1 MSVQTHVV
9 IAGAGPAGLTL
20 AIELARRGVSYRIVD
35 RRAGAFEGSRGK
47 GIQPRTLEI
56 FADLGVVDRILAAG
70 GPYPSQWIHDAD
82 GGREEQVIATAEA
95 TATEPYG
102 APWMVMQSRTEAIL
116 RERLDELGGAVEWH
130 TEVTEVI
137 QADAIR
143 VGLRTPT
150 GASALT
156 CCYLVGADGGRSTVR
171 GLLGIDFPGKTLG
184 ARAMVA
190 DLRMHGLDRRYWHR
204 FNDGDM
210 SRQLA
215 LCPLQGTDLI
225 QLQAPVAAEGDV
237 GTDMAC
243 VQALID
249 ERTGG
254 SDLRVEDIAWIS
266 VYRMSARLATHY
278 RSGDVFLVG
287 DAAHVH
293 PPTGGQGLNTSI
305 QDAYNLGWKLAAVC
319 EGAADTLLDS
329 YEDERRPVAEEM
341 LGLSTRLLDAA
352 RQGDMRR
359 GRDTRQLDIG
369 YASSPLRYESPSR
382 QYGPRAGD
390 RAPDAWFTTRHGTR
404 KRLFELTQGPRW
416 TLMIFNSDEETTSW
430 PAGVDV
436 HHVGTDHELRD
447 SDGVFQSAYAACDG
461 DGFVIRPDGY
471 IGAIAGA
478 GHLETLYGYLR
489 SLLLAGV
496 HI

>member
-47 GIQPRTLEI
+47 GIQPRTLEV

-70 GPYPSQWIHDAD
+70 GPYPRQWIHDAK
-82 GGREEQVIATAEA
+82 GGREEQVIAMAEA

-116 RERLDELGGAVEWH
+116 RERLGELGGTVTWD
-130 TEVTEVI
+130 TEVTDVV
-137 QADAIR
+137 QTDAIH
-143 VGLRTPT
+143 VGLRTAT
-150 GASALT
+150 GDSAIT
-156 CCYLVGADGGRSTVR
+156 CRYLVGADGGRSTVR
-171 GLLGIDFPGKTLG
+171 ALLGIDFPGKTLG
-184 ARAMVA
+184 VRAMVA

-225 QLQAPVAAEGDV
+225 QLQAPVAVEGDIA
-237 GTDMAC
+237 TDMTS

-249 ERTGG
+249 ERTGRA
-254 SDLRVEDIAWIS
+254 DLRVDDIAWIS
-266 VYRMSARLATHY
+266 VYRMSARLATCY
-278 RSGDVFLVG
+278 RSGGVFLVG

-305 QDAYNLGWKLAAVC
+305 QDAYNLGWKLAAAC
-319 EGAADTLLDS
+319 AGAADTLLDS
-329 YEDERRPVAEEM
+329 YEDERRPVAGAM

-359 GRDTRQLDIG
+359 GPETRQLDIG
-369 YASSPLRYESPSR
+369 YAASPWQHESPPRR
-382 QYGPRAGD
+382 QGPRAGD
-390 RAPDAWFTTRHGTR
+390 RAPDVWFTTAHSART
-404 KRLFELTQGPRW
+404 RLFELTQGTHW
-416 TLMIFNSDEETTSW
+416 TLVLFHSDDATAAW
-430 PAGVDV
+430 PAGVHV
-436 HHVGTDHELRD
+436 HHIGADRELND
-447 SDGVFQSAYAACDG
+447 TAGVFKSAYAASDG
-461 DGFVIRPDGY
+461 DGFLIRPDGY

-478 GHLETLYGYLR
+478 GHLQTLAMYVR
-489 SLLLAGV
+489 AFMPV
-496 HI
+496 NRHV

>member
-20 AIELARRGVSYRIVD
+20 AIELARRGVPYRIVD
-35 RRAGAFEGSRGK
+35 RRTGAFEGSRGK
-47 GIQPRTLEI
+47 GIQPRTLEV

-82 GGREEQVIATAEA
+82 GGREEQAIATAGS

-116 RERLDELGGAVEWH
+116 RERLGELGGAVEWD
-130 TEVTEVI
+130 TEVTDVV

-150 GASALT
+150 EASAVT
-156 CCYLVGADGGRSTVR
+156 CRYLIGADGGRSTVR

-184 ARAMVA
+184 VRAMVA
-190 DLRMHGLDRRYWHR
+190 DLRMRGLDRRYWHR

-225 QLQAPVAAEGDV
+225 QLQAPVAAEGDID
-237 GTDMAC
+237 TDVAS

-254 SDLRVEDIAWIS
+254 SDLRVDDIAWIS

-319 EGAADTLLDS
+319 EGAADTLLES

-369 YASSPLRYESPSR
+369 YALGSLPCESPLRQR
-382 QYGPRAGD
+382 GPRAGD

-404 KRLFELTQGPRW
+404 KRLFELTQGPHW
-416 TLMIFNSDEETTSW
+416 TLMLFNGDDAITPW

-436 HHVGTDHELRD
+436 HHVGADRELHD
-447 SDGVFQSAYAACDG
+447 SDGVFQSAYAAGDG
-461 DGFVIRPDGY
+461 DAFLIRPDGY
-471 IGAIAGA
+471 IGAITDAA
-478 GHLETLYGYLR
+478 HRETLVDYLR
-489 SLLLAGV
+489 AFIPAHLHV
-496 HI
+496 

>member
-20 AIELARRGVSYRIVD
+20 AIELARRSVSYRIVD

-56 FADLGVVDRILAAG
+56 FADLGVVDPILAAG

-116 RERLDELGGAVEWH
+116 RERLGELGGAVEWH
-130 TEVTEVI
+130 TEVTDVI

-143 VGLRTPT
+143 VGLRTPA

-156 CCYLVGADGGRSTVR
+156 CRYLVGADGGRSTVR

-225 QLQAPVAAEGDV
+225 QLQAPVAAEGDID
-237 GTDMAC
+237 TDVAS

-249 ERTGG
+249 QRTGG
-254 SDLRVEDIAWIS
+254 SDLRVDDVAWVS

-305 QDAYNLGWKLAAVC
+305 QDAYNLGWKLAAV
-319 EGAADTLLDS
+319 
-329 YEDERRPVAEEM
+329 
-341 LGLSTRLLDAA
+341 
-352 RQGDMRR
+352 
-359 GRDTRQLDIG
+359 
-369 YASSPLRYESPSR
+369 
-382 QYGPRAGD
+382 
-390 RAPDAWFTTRHGTR
+390 
-404 KRLFELTQGPRW
+404 
-416 TLMIFNSDEETTSW
+416 
-430 PAGVDV
+430 
-436 HHVGTDHELRD
+436 
-447 SDGVFQSAYAACDG
+447 
-461 DGFVIRPDGY
+461 
-471 IGAIAGA
+471 
-478 GHLETLYGYLR
+478 
-489 SLLLAGV
+489 
-496 HI
+496 